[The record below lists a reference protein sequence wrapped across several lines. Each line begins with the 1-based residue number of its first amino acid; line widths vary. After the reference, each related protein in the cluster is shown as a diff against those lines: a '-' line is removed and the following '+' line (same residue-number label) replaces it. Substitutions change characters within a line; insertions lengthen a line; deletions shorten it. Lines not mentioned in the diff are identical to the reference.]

1 MKSVTGNDRR
11 LLAVILSEAKNLSLF
26 RCSHLNRRGILRF
39 AQNDSALPVSLLFFA
54 AFLFLYACILP
65 SPGFA
70 QQSSDQE
77 VAVNLAEGRTVICAT
92 KDAIILAATDAHTE
106 AGSLPPG
113 ISILS
118 AERVAVMLGAVE
130 WVLPDSKDQP
140 IRLDGEFTRLV
151 AAALNTGGQKDEGFR
166 ASDIESIG
174 IAVLERLRVL
184 AGSLHHKVT
193 LGEDEPLIRIVLAGY
208 LRDYGPEAWAIDYRI
223 QQDDLGNG
231 IFRTRVLRPSYNQLY
246 PPEKGKPKTLMEVRY
261 PPENRAKGEPE
272 LLDLLQQNDARVA
285 KIRATTEIQAKA
297 MTLVVEGQSQKSD
310 AASVV
315 TFLKAALPATTPP
328 ETKLYMVKVDF
339 DAGIQWII
347 QPPKAPAPPPPPGQK
362 PNPNTPDESD
372 RPTLRHKSEN

>member
-1 MKSVTGNDRR
+1 MAMRPRNCKHSACGV
-11 LLAVILSEAKNLSLF
+11 LVCLAVLICAYPW
-26 RCSHLNRRGILRF
+26 IVP
-39 AQNDSALPVSLLFFA
+39 APA
-54 AFLFLYACILP
+54 
-65 SPGFA
+65 FA

-92 KDAIILAATDAHTE
+92 KDAIILATTDAHGE
-106 AGSLPPG
+106 AGSLPPE

-130 WVLPDSKDQP
+130 WVLPDSKDQSV
-140 IRLDGEFTRLV
+140 RLDDEFTKLV
-151 AAALNTGGQKDEGFR
+151 AAALNTGGKTDEGFR

-174 IAVLERLRVL
+174 IAVLERLRLL
-184 AGSLHHKVT
+184 AAALHHKVT

-208 LRDYGPEAWAIDYRI
+208 VRDYGPEAWAIDYHV

-246 PPEKGKPKTLMEVRY
+246 PPDKGKPKTLMEVRY

-272 LLDLLQQNDARVA
+272 LLDLLQQNDARLA
-285 KIRATTEIQAKA
+285 KIRAATEIEAKA
-297 MTLVVEGQSQKSD
+297 MTLVVDGQSQKSD

-315 TFLKAALPATTPP
+315 AFLKAALPATTQP
-328 ETKLYMVKVDF
+328 ETKLTMVKVDF
-339 DAGIQWII
+339 DAGFQWIV
-347 QPPKAPAPPPPPGQK
+347 QPPKAPAPPPAPGQK
-362 PNPNTPDESD
+362 PKENAPDESD